1 MSRDRRIALAA
12 AGAVFVLGM
21 LVAAVVLALLGDTRS
36 AVGGP
41 LALVD
46 HTGRRLDARDTEG
59 RPKIVFFGFTHC
71 PEVCPTTLA
80 EISALLDRLG
90 PDVGRLGAY
99 FVSVDPERDRPE
111 VLAGYLASF
120 NPAIRGLTGTP
131 EEVAAV
137 ARAYRAFHRKVPV
150 EGGGYTVDHSAVV
163 YLLDASGRFVQALD
177 LAKPDAALA
186 ALRRV
191 LA

>member
-1 MSRDRRIALAA
+1 MSRDRRMALAA

-46 HTGRRLDARDTEG
+46 HTGRRLEARDTEG

-80 EISALLDRLG
+80 EISALLDSLG
-90 PDVGRLGAY
+90 PDAGRLGAY

>member
-1 MSRDRRIALAA
+1 MSRDRRMALAA

-46 HTGRRLDARDTEG
+46 HTGRRLEARDTEG

>member
-1 MSRDRRIALAA
+1 MSRDRRMALAA

-46 HTGRRLDARDTEG
+46 HTGRRLEARDTEG

-90 PDVGRLGAY
+90 PDAGRLGAY

>member
-1 MSRDRRIALAA
+1 MSHERRIALAA
-12 AGAVFVLGM
+12 AGAVLMLGM
-21 LVAAVVLALLGDTRS
+21 LVAAVVLALLGGTNS

-41 LALVD
+41 LPLVD
-46 HTGRRLDARDTEG
+46 HTGKRLEARDTEG

-80 EISALLDRLG
+80 EISALLDSLG
-90 PDVGRLGAY
+90 PDAGRLGAY

-111 VLAGYLASF
+111 VLAGYLSGF

-137 ARAYRAFHRKVPV
+137 ARAYRAFHRKVPL
-150 EGGGYTVDHSAVV
+150 EGGYTVDHSAVV

-177 LAKPDAALA
+177 LSKPDAALA

>member
-1 MSRDRRIALAA
+1 MSRERRIALAA
-12 AGAVFVLGM
+12 AGAVLVLGM
-21 LVAAVVLALLGDTRS
+21 LVTGVVLALLGGTGS

-41 LALVD
+41 LPLVD
-46 HTGRRLDARDTEG
+46 HTGKRLETRDTEG

-90 PDVGRLGAY
+90 PEAGRLGAY

-111 VLAGYLASF
+111 VLAGYLSSF

-137 ARAYRAFHRKVPV
+137 ARAYRVVHRKVPLD
-150 EGGGYTVDHSAVV
+150 GGGYTVDHSAVI
-163 YLLDASGRFVQALD
+163 YLFDASGRFVQALD
-177 LAKPDAALA
+177 LGKPDAALA
-186 ALRRV
+186 AVRRV

>member
-1 MSRDRRIALAA
+1 MSRERRIALAA
-12 AGAVFVLGM
+12 AGAVLVLGM
-21 LVAAVVLALLGDTRS
+21 LVAGVVLALLSGTGS
-36 AVGGP
+36 AVGGALP
-41 LALVD
+41 LVD
-46 HTGRRLDARDTEG
+46 HTGKRLEARDTEG

-163 YLLDASGRFVQALD
+163 YVLDASGRFVQALD